1 MINKKFDYK
10 ILIEEPRL
18 LMDVKLKPTQGDRF
32 QPTGFPEIGAAE
44 FQRPD
49 GTRMVLVESAQS
61 MANRLESTI
70 IGADG
75 YNVIE
80 SLKGISYIVSELSAD
95 GELKFT
101 SSLIEAHR
109 MNSPYIISDKNFR
122 EELKKEASYFKG
134 QPMNWKKVAKAVFKY
149 DVNSLIHGIFMAN
162 LEDGRLKLPRILSSF
177 IEAENIREVSTGGV
191 KNNPIDPTGKLRTNE
206 ITKDVYGNVPY
217 HRTEFTAESINAY
230 FNIDTSLLKSYELG
244 ENETKLVFFLCMLK
258 IRKFLDS
265 SLRLRTACDLMVDS
279 NIVINI
285 EKDEYVE
292 FPEEKEIMEILSD
305 LIKKCEHSF
314 STPPV
319 TKLQVKAKWKKE
331 GEKPNN
337 SEENIDKENEDDTLE
352 DE

>member
-149 DVNSLIHGIFMAN
+149 DVNSLIHGVFMAN
-162 LEDGRLKLPRILSSF
+162 LEDGRVKLPRILSSF

-279 NIVINI
+279 NIVFNI

>member
-80 SLKGISYIVSELSAD
+80 SVKGISYIVSELSAD

-149 DVNSLIHGIFMAN
+149 DVNSLIHGVFMAN

>member
-80 SLKGISYIVSELSAD
+80 SVKGISYIVSELSAD

-149 DVNSLIHGIFMAN
+149 DVNSLIHGVFMAN

-230 FNIDTSLLKSYELG
+230 FNLDTSLLKSYELG

>member
-149 DVNSLIHGIFMAN
+149 DVNSLIHGVFMAN

>member
-80 SLKGISYIVSELSAD
+80 SVKGISYIVSELSAD

-149 DVNSLIHGIFMAN
+149 DVNSLIHGVFMAN

-279 NIVINI
+279 NIVFNI

>member
-149 DVNSLIHGIFMAN
+149 DVNSLIHGVFMAN

-279 NIVINI
+279 NIVFNI

>member
-149 DVNSLIHGIFMAN
+149 DVNSLIHGVFMAN

-285 EKDEYVE
+285 EKDEYEE

>member
-10 ILIEEPRL
+10 ILIEGPRL

-80 SLKGISYIVSELSAD
+80 SLKGISYIVSELSTD
-95 GELKFT
+95 GDLKFT

-122 EELKKEASYFKG
+122 EELKKEGSYFKG

-149 DVNSLIHGIFMAN
+149 DVNSLIHGVFMAN

-191 KNNPIDPTGKLRTNE
+191 KNNPIDPTGKLRTKE
-206 ITKDVYGNVPY
+206 IKKDVYGNVPY
-217 HRTEFTAESINAY
+217 HRTEYTAESIDAY

-244 ENETKLVFFLCMLK
+244 EDETKLVFFLCMLK

-265 SLRLRTACDLMVDS
+265 SLRLRTACDLRVDS
-279 NIVINI
+279 SIVINI

-292 FPEEKEIMEILSD
+292 FPKEKEIIEILSD

-319 TKLQVKAKWKKE
+319 TKLQVEAKWTAK
-331 GEKPNN
+331 GDKPNN
-337 SEENIDKENEDDTLE
+337 GEEHMDTENEDDTLD